1 MEHESP
7 QILVLA
13 PALGPATK
21 RHCTLGQVGSRATHR
36 PLIGISSAKPQTLTT
51 PGREMAEMAEP
62 CGAHLRVGRGQ
73 VLEQLGLLCVTDE
86 QQIAQGWVEPLC
98 QAQASGR

>member
-1 MEHESP
+1 
-7 QILVLA
+7 
-13 PALGPATK
+13 
-21 RHCTLGQVGSRATHR
+21 
-36 PLIGISSAKPQTLTT
+36 
-51 PGREMAEMAEP
+51 MAEMAEP